1 VGTDVDSYENV
12 LNQHFEL
19 ATTLNAPC
27 ANTDILEALTYV
39 VRSYPVRHATISEA
53 LRQPEIEEDTPAVA
67 PQAPEVPEP
76 AIVKHRAY
84 QDESAIPQVLFESLA
99 ALNLS
104 AETFAAGLYPRGID
118 ESYVRSNNLFPQEKN
133 LQEKSRTICTDV
145 GKWARLHLYRT
156 AFLTQQILKGL
167 GISSDLQEKAK
178 AATFLFSLSFAGEN
192 ADLLRR
198 EYYEARHSS
207 FRRDMC
213 SKIKDSAMA
222 VALELQAPEVGNLIA
237 TVGRLVGREEA
248 VNDSPA
254 SVVASAI
261 MAADITDRVC
271 FQSGHWNPRRAYT
284 LLKKMRAA
292 KLLDMHPDVLCC
304 VVKIL
309 TEAMC
314 AHPHALLLNKHLRN
328 DPKLKSAALAC
339 RDHKAALGEKKVALV
354 NLMPG
359 MRLSRPVVAYD
370 GREIL
375 SSDIKLDQDL
385 IWRLWQL
392 STVRPLNGPL
402 TVFSKN

>member
-1 VGTDVDSYENV
+1 MNNSHDIFILQLGDRLPAQLRETLIQKGYPTYVTASITALGSSLKTMPKPIALVLCSEGTEASFRETKQLIGNADLHGFPLILVGTDVDSYENV
-12 LNQHFEL
+12 LNQHFAL

-39 VRSYPVRHATISEA
+39 VRSYPVRHATISAA
-53 LRQPEIEEDTPAVA
+53 LRQPEIVEEAPPVV

-104 AETFAAGLYPRGID
+104 PETFAAGLYPRGID
-118 ESYVRSNNLFPQEKN
+118 ESYARSNNLFPQEKT
-133 LQEKSRTICTDV
+133 LQEKSRNICTDV

-222 VALELQAPEVGNLIA
+222 VALELKAPEVGNLIA

-271 FQSGHWNPRRAYT
+271 FQSGHWNPRRAYA

-314 AHPHALLLNKHLRN
+314 AHP
-328 DPKLKSAALAC
+328 
-339 RDHKAALGEKKVALV
+339 
-354 NLMPG
+354 
-359 MRLSRPVVAYD
+359 
-370 GREIL
+370 
-375 SSDIKLDQDL
+375 
-385 IWRLWQL
+385 
-392 STVRPLNGPL
+392 
-402 TVFSKN
+402 